1 MELCF
6 SIGQKTALK
15 TKAIVLKPTGFGL
28 FPKMSPAVKRIALYR
43 TALLYIAS
51 LSSGVL
57 QPQHLLN
64 SRILLSSRSH
74 WIFLWIFFFPPSVN
88 VLLYTFPKKE
98 KRWEGKLFAL
108 FLSLVLFVL
117 FCWRSI
123 LESVISLGAF

>member
-57 QPQHLLN
+57 RSQHLLN
-64 SRILLSSRSH
+64 SRILLSSHSH
-74 WIFLWIFFFPPSVN
+74 WIFLWIFFSPSVN
-88 VLLYTFPKKE
+88 VLLYTSPKKK